1 VTAVLEKQKA
11 PTRGA
16 FFLLRPMKLLKQ
28 LHRIDE
34 GLENAK
40 DERNPDKTPRKHELK
55 SRGFLMV

>member
-1 VTAVLEKQKA
+1 
-11 PTRGA
+11 
-16 FFLLRPMKLLKQ
+16 MKLLKQ

-40 DERNPDKTPRKHELK
+40 NERNPDKTPRKHELK